1 MQTPDQHP
9 LAITKPEPTGKRAA
23 SAWRE
28 AYRLVVECQSET
40 QQQALY
46 ERLVAEGFKVRVL
59 MM

>member
-1 MQTPDQHP
+1 MQTPDQRR
-9 LAITKPEPTGKRAA
+9 LAKTKPAPTSKRAS

-28 AYRLVVECQSET
+28 AYRLVVQCQSESE
-40 QQQALY
+40 QQALY

>member
-1 MQTPDQHP
+1 MQTPDQRP
-9 LAITKPEPTGKRAA
+9 LANDKPAPTRKRAA

>member
-1 MQTPDQHP
+1 MQTPDQRP
-9 LAITKPEPTGKRAA
+9 LAQDKPAPTSKPAT

-28 AYRLVVECQSET
+28 AYRLVVECHSES

>member
-1 MQTPDQHP
+1 MQTPDQRSH
-9 LAITKPEPTGKRAA
+9 AGDKPAPTGKRAT

-28 AYRLVVECQSET
+28 AYRLVVECQSES